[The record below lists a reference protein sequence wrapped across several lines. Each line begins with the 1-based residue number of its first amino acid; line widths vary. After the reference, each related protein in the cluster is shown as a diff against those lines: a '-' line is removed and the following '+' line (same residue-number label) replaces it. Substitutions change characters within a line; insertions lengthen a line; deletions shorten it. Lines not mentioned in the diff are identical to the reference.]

1 MKNLSIALFIAASCM
16 AACKNER
23 TSEVAQKRQE
33 LEAKR
38 AELKE
43 KQELAALEEELKKV
57 DREIDNTQTNG
68 KAETVSKKSTAPAT
82 KGRIVGTSV
91 ILRSAATTQSDKI
104 DNFSNNEIVTIMS
117 RSTGPETWYQVY
129 RSNGQTGWVIG
140 DYLMEL

>member
-1 MKNLSIALFIAASCM
+1 MKNLIITLLLAASCM
-16 AACKNER
+16 TACQNEKP
-23 TSEVAQKRQE
+23 SEVDQKRQE

-38 AELKE
+38 TELKE
-43 KQELAALEEELKKV
+43 KQELAALEDELKKV
-57 DREIDNTQTNG
+57 SKEIDNTEVKA
-68 KAETVSKKSTAPAT
+68 KAETVSKKNVAPAT

-104 DNFSNNEIVTIMS
+104 DNFANNEIVTIVS
-117 RSTGPETWYQVY
+117 RAYVPETWFQVY

>member
-1 MKNLSIALFIAASCM
+1 MKNLIIALLLAASCM
-16 AACKNER
+16 TACKNESP
-23 TSEVAQKRQE
+23 SEVAQKRQE

-57 DREIDNTQTNG
+57 SKEIDNAQTNG
-68 KAETVSKKSTAPAT
+68 KAETVSKKNTAPAA

-104 DNFSNNEIVTIMS
+104 DNFANNEIVTIMS
-117 RSTGPETWYQVY
+117 RNAGNETWYQVY
-129 RSNGQTGWVIG
+129 RSNGQTGWVLG